1 MVKNASGNN
10 LSCTVDIQPRNT
22 TQSNSLKSF
31 EQNRVT
37 FKSNTPGW
45 FPSSGKNDN
54 LVISFSDDD
63 SGSDTEDYRHKTA
76 FENKSNTTRV
86 DGSGRPPTSSA
97 VKVKNL
103 QQTARN
109 VSKAIPKKLSPSR
122 TLTTTRNHGGANSW
136 VSRPPSVDQ
145 RSRVRNFSIK
155 TKLGSLECGDQV
167 GLRNSKLQ
175 DLRQQI
181 ALRESELKLKAAQQN
196 KDLVIDSCENYH
208 LGRLDQKEPDKKR
221 LKVSGS
227 YSHRLT
233 TDGRQDIPATKS
245 TVPVKEPTPER
256 SSLQDGNKVDRS
268 QKDIP
273 RSRIESEIVKW
284 DKQNGKQ
291 VHVPPENVL
300 SVVKDVAN
308 PNASC
313 NQSDRDSR
321 RVNTG
326 PVLHN
331 TSQLA
336 NMTSSNFLKNAE
348 RIESDPASTAA
359 GCHPSSFLSNATRE
373 QNVME
378 NSEYTKAIS
387 GDKIDGPSFNN
398 VHQVNTASL
407 GNFSGNGNVSGNSNV
422 DIQSLLDMEELL
434 DKELEEAQEHRRI
447 CEIEERKALKAYRKA
462 QRALIEANASC
473 TKLYRQRELCSARF
487 RSFVMDDSNLLWSS
501 GQHETLGNEFDLSK
515 HVSGNMHLAP
525 TSTHQ
530 MQSGYVGYNQG
541 GYDSSMQCINGDLQN
556 FSHEHENGQNLGSE
570 PCSEQDASTSEL
582 LPRKS
587 KNALNGISPQS
598 NELMVSADEEEEA
611 CQLDLESVQ
620 PNFEYQ
626 QKDQIAEG
634 RQISTDYRHNNK
646 LSAVSS
652 QDPLLLEATLRSELF
667 ARLGMRTFSKD
678 SGSCFN
684 VEPSVEQRADNDI
697 GSDKMQMSNG
707 SVPSSGEQS
716 QQHDIGGTD
725 KPERRIQEA
734 PFQIQDKCLVEK
746 GLLEFHSTYH
756 SKGNKFPTTMNHST
770 SVLLSP
776 PILRGAFGHLKSELC
791 IALSNQSGNQHNHGR
806 NFEIEE
812 VACVNSDKT
821 QACYLIANSKPD
833 IVKGYVGKEMGSYTC
848 NLAIDPLWPLCMYE
862 LRGKCNN
869 DECPWQHVKYF
880 ADRNKNLHDD
890 SDSAGC
896 QIGSTIPQEHCNVGT
911 KLSKGHDILTPPTY
925 IVGLDILKADSYQ
938 YQSVIARRHGLCW
951 QKCLSVSLA
960 ISSIYPKDLPAD
972 LSLIGDGRIECIGSW
987 NRQSSFFRSRNG
999 VLNKLK
1005 QVELSNEQCVEMA
1018 LLILNQ
1024 DANKLEGMK
1033 KALSLLSRAL
1043 EADPTSE
1050 ILWITYLLIFY
1061 SNTNSVGKDDMF
1073 SYSVKHNEGSYA
1085 LWLMYINSR
1094 TPLNHRLDAYDAAL
1108 SVLCRCASA
1117 SDGDEMHASACIL
1130 DLFLQMLQCF
1140 CMSGNTEKAIQ
1151 RISRLL
1157 IPATGSNDRHS
1168 LFLSDIL
1175 TCLTISDKLI
1185 FWVCCVYLV
1194 IYRKLP
1200 DAVLQLLECEKELF
1214 AIDWPPVQLEDD
1226 EKQRAIKLIEMAV
1239 NSVELYSNGES
1250 LEKETNLRSAHCF
1263 AVNHIWCM
1271 AVLNGLECSMNLLE
1285 KYIKLY
1291 PSCLELVL
1299 MKARL
1304 QKHDFGDLS
1313 SVGFEEALIKWPK
1326 GVPGIQCIW
1335 NQYVEYALQNG
1346 RHDFAAELMDRWF
1359 HSVWKVQYSQV
1370 EISDPLVADMSHS
1383 SPESTSTS
1391 DPEFSVSNR
1400 NQMDVM
1406 FGYLNLSLHRLL
1418 QNDWNEA
1425 RLAIDAALK
1434 AAASEH
1440 FKHCVREHAMLL
1452 LINESEPKEGAPIS
1466 WQLKLLNSYL
1476 DRARSLPYLKLLPRQ
1491 FINNIERPRLQQLI
1505 DNLLSPVSS
1514 DFSLVNLV
1522 LEVCY
1527 GPSLLPRNF
1536 SKLKD
1541 LVDFV
1546 EGIMEIVPS
1555 NYQLAFSVFKLLNKD
1570 HNPNITDAVPE
1581 SVLFWASSSLVSAIF
1596 HAVPVAPEYVWVEA
1610 AGILGNISSIEEISE
1625 RFFKRA
1631 LSVYPFSIKLWKCY
1645 YDLSKTKGDLNTIV
1659 KAAREKGI
1667 ELD

>member
-1 MVKNASGNN
+1 MKTMNNNEAGSANQIPNQELTNKNREEGEVSSSDDEENPGSCSAHATAAVGHPAVTVPASKYSQGTQMVKNASGNN

-63 SGSDTEDYRHKTA
+63 SGSDTEDHRHKTA

-109 VSKAIPKKLSPSR
+109 VSKAIPKKLSPSQ

-145 RSRVRNFSIK
+145 RSQVRNFSIK
-155 TKLGSLECGDQV
+155 KKLGSLECGDQV

-308 PNASC
+308 PNTSC

-321 RVNTG
+321 QVNSG

-336 NMTSSNFLKNAE
+336 NMTSSNFPKNAAME
-348 RIESDPASTAA
+348 MFREIAMWTYNHYLTWRN
-359 GCHPSSFLSNATRE
+359 CWTR
-373 QNVME
+373 
-378 NSEYTKAIS
+378 SWRKH
-387 GDKIDGPSFNN
+387 K
-398 VHQVNTASL
+398 NT
-407 GNFSGNGNVSGNSNV
+407 GGF
-422 DIQSLLDMEELL
+422 
-434 DKELEEAQEHRRI
+434 
-447 CEIEERKALKAYRKA
+447 
-462 QRALIEANASC
+462 RALIEANASC

-530 MQSGYVGYNQG
+530 MQSGY
-541 GYDSSMQCINGDLQN
+541 N

-570 PCSEQDASTSEL
+570 PCSEPDA
-582 LPRKS
+582 R
-587 KNALNGISPQS
+587 
-598 NELMVSADEEEEA
+598 
-611 CQLDLESVQ
+611 
-620 PNFEYQ
+620 
-626 QKDQIAEG
+626 

-756 SKGNKFPTTMNHST
+756 SKGNKFPTRMNHST

-776 PILRGAFGHLKSELC
+776 PILRGAFGHLK
-791 IALSNQSGNQHNHGR
+791 
-806 NFEIEE
+806 
-812 VACVNSDKT
+812 T
-821 QACYLIANSKPD
+821 NSKPD

-890 SDSAGC
+890 SDSA
-896 QIGSTIPQEHCNVGT
+896 
-911 KLSKGHDILTPPTY
+911 
-925 IVGLDILKADSYQ
+925 
-938 YQSVIARRHGLCW
+938 ARRHGLCW
-951 QKCLSVSLA
+951 QKCLSISLA

-999 VLNKLK
+999 VL
-1005 QVELSNEQCVEMA
+1005 LSNEQCVEMA

-1263 AVNHIWCM
+1263 AVNHIRCM

-1285 KYIKLY
+1285 KYIKSY

-1359 HSVWKVQYSQV
+1359 HSVWKVQYDQV

-1418 QNDWNEA
+1418 QNDCNEA

-1440 FKHCVREHAMLL
+1440 FKHCVREHAMFL
-1452 LINESEPKEGAPIS
+1452 LINESEPKEGAPIG

-1505 DNLLSPVSS
+1505 ENLLSPVSS

-1596 HAVPVAPEYVWVEA
+1596 HAVPVAPEYVWVET

-1645 YDLSKTKGDLNTIV
+1645 YDLSKTKGDSNTIV